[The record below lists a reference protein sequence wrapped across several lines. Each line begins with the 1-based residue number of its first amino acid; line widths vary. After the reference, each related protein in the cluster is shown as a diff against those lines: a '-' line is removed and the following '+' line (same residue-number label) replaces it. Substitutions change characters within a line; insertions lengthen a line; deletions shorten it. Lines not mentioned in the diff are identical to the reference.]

1 MSLESEA
8 IVNNKICN
16 FIIPQFRCSFRKWK
30 KKKTTRPIF
39 IDLFFKFA
47 GLNKQFKKKTYLQKN
62 LGKMKSLKTKF

>member
-30 KKKTTRPIF
+30 KKTTRPIF
-39 IDLFFKFA
+39 IDLFFA
-47 GLNKQFKKKTYLQKN
+47 GLNKHNFKKTYLQK
-62 LGKMKSLKTKF
+62 KFRQDEKFKN